1 MEGDGRGLISQEVGG
16 FQSKR
21 QRVRKRRHRAK
32 PVSALAKRPAGP
44 VSPVEDDKPCI
55 LRWTQQMTRAEDDL
69 QKTVVITVISDRE
82 RIPVEEIAE
91 LIAPRLE
98 LEDRSLIIRQ
108 YSESS
113 FILFLPS
120 CGMVELL
127 VGNWPFLRAATFTVT
142 CRKWSRFLNS
152 RGAVLPTLLDIE
164 LQGIPIHAWETIT
177 VEQLL
182 SPFASVHQVHLDT
195 LELKDVAIY
204 RCSAWCLD
212 TSMVPASRELW
223 IVEPPFAVDGV
234 SSGRRTL
241 MYPIRITFSF
251 ASRRDGSDPN
261 PQAITSGGDGFGNV
275 HQGSPF
281 SRPPQSRRGGGR
293 GRWSIGTS
301 FSS

>member
-1 MEGDGRGLISQEVGG
+1 
-16 FQSKR
+16 
-21 QRVRKRRHRAK
+21 
-32 PVSALAKRPAGP
+32 
-44 VSPVEDDKPCI
+44 
-55 LRWTQQMTRAEDDL
+55 MTRAEDDL
-69 QKTVVITVISDRE
+69 QKAVVITFISDRE
-82 RIPVEEIAE
+82 RVPVEEIAE

-98 LEDRSLIIRQ
+98 LEERSLIIRQ

-120 CGMVELL
+120 CDMVEML
-127 VGNWPFLRAATFTVT
+127 VGNWPFLRAATFTIT

-164 LQGIPIHAWETIT
+164 LQGIPIHAWETKI

-182 SPFASVHQVHLDT
+182 SPFASVHQVHPDT
-195 LELKDVAIY
+195 LELKDVAVY

-212 TSMVPASRELW
+212 TSLVTASRELW

-241 MYPIRITFSF
+241 MDPIHITFSS
-251 ASRRDGSDPN
+251 APRQDGSDPN
-261 PQAITSGGDGFGNV
+261 LRAITSGDDGFGNV

-281 SRPPQSRRGGGR
+281 SRPPHSRRGGGG
-293 GRWSIGTS
+293 GRWSFKTS